1 VKQKSGKMIEIIEIE
16 EKLKTLCS
24 RLDYL
29 ENLSSRH
36 SINNNNDEQSND
48 VGNSQK
54 EPVNIILV

>member
-29 ENLSSRH
+29 EDLSSRH
-36 SINNNNDEQSND
+36 SINNKNDEQSND
-48 VGNSQK
+48 VGNSQE